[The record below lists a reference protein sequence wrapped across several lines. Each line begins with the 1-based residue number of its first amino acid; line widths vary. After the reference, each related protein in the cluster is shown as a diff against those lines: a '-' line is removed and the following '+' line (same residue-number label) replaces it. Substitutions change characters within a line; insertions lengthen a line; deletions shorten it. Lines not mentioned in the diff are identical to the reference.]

1 MTEKKDKNGEN
12 RGSKNEKNTDSRGSK
27 NAAGEYGA
35 HDRGKRTI

>member
-1 MTEKKDKNGEN
+1 MTEKDKNGEN

>member
-1 MTEKKDKNGEN
+1 MQQKKEKNGEN
-12 RGSKNEKNTDSRGSK
+12 RGLKNEKNTDSRGSK